1 MSDFK
6 LGNIE
11 FYLGLAPTGNTLT
24 VSGDHL
30 ATDTSIDVTGADLAD
45 VTKGDHLYLVKPAGI
60 NEYLFVKSEATGTLT
75 VKRDRFKTG
84 ALAIP
89 NGTVLTEMKFVKR
102 KIAPEALEVSAEVL
116 VNPVRVETHDGVE
129 TILFDVEKEEPKIS
143 VTFLSEADLNY
154 IKTQCPIVDETV
166 TTDSDE
172 DVIITGSVD
181 DYEVNDHT
189 IPALLAFKN
198 VPYNDYHR
206 IFPKLTLLS
215 IPAESYQNGE
225 VFTQKVELAA
235 LKQTLG
241 TEHIVNGKDTCY
253 YWTVKKKAV

>member
-11 FYLGLAPTGNTLT
+11 FYLGLEATGKTVT
-24 VSGDHL
+24 VSNGGSAIEDD
-30 ATDTSIDVTGADLAD
+30 DTTIPVTGGDLAD
-45 VTKGDHLYLVKPAGI
+45 IKKGDHLYLLKAGSL
-60 NEYLFVKSEATGTLT
+60 NEYLYVKSETGGTLT
-75 VKRDRFKTG
+75 VKRDRLKSG
-84 ALAIP
+84 ALEIAD
-89 NGTVLTEMKFVKR
+89 GTVLTEYRFVKR

-143 VTFLSEADLNY
+143 VTFLSEEDFDY
-154 IKTQCPIVDETV
+154 IRTQCPIVDETV
-166 TTDSDE
+166 TSDGDE
-172 DVIITGSVD
+172 DVIITRSVD
-181 DYEVNDHT
+181 DYEAASHT

-215 IPAESYQNGE
+215 IPTESYQKGE

-235 LKQTLG
+235 MKHTLG
-241 TEHIVNGKDTCY
+241 DGTQAY
-253 YWTVKKKAV
+253 FWTVKKK